1 MIAEAEIRRCA
12 ARWGVDPML
21 ADLDYSLGWFLAA
34 IARAGSPADLWL
46 FKGGTCLRKCYF
58 EDYRFSEDLD
68 FTATAFISP
77 EALLEWV
84 ERATRWAADH
94 DGPDFAAAPARLE
107 VIEDE
112 YGSESYQVRV
122 YYRGPLR
129 WGGSPRAIRLDVTR
143 DEQVLWPPAPRP
155 LSHPYSDAQL
165 LSPVELTCYAL
176 EEVLAEKMRAVS
188 GQRRFAISRDLYD
201 IHRLAQAGVS
211 VASVT
216 SLLPAKLA
224 ARGIEV
230 TALDAD
236 RLLASR
242 ATFEQDWERRMAYL
256 APDADATTFA
266 AAWEATLEVVRL
278 LQTWLKESSRD

>member
-1 MIAEAEIRRCA
+1 M
-12 ARWGVDPML
+12 D
-21 ADLDYSLGWFLAA
+21 
-34 IARAGSPADLWL
+34 
-46 FKGGTCLRKCYF
+46 
-58 EDYRFSEDLD
+58 
-68 FTATAFISP
+68 
-77 EALLEWV
+77 WV

-155 LSHPYSDAQL
+155 LIHPYSDAQV

-176 EEVLAEKMRAVS
+176 EEILAEKVRAVS

-201 IHRLAQAGVS
+201 IHRLVQAGVS
-211 VASVT
+211 VASVAPF
-216 SLLPAKLA
+216 LAAKFA
-224 ARGIEV
+224 ARGVEV
-230 TALDAD
+230 AGLDAD
-236 RLLASR
+236 HLLASR
-242 ATFEQDWERRMAYL
+242 ASFEQDWERRMGYL

-266 AAWEATLEVVRL
+266 AAWQATVEVVRL
-278 LQTWLKESSRD
+278 LQAGLKGFSPD